1 MDGKLNDADVAQLKA
16 DVLINKN
23 TVDLAS
29 AAEKK
34 AEA

>member
-1 MDGKLNDADVAQLKA
+1 LNNADVAQLKA
-16 DVLINKN
+16 DVLGNKN

-29 AAEKK
+29 TAEKK